1 MARGKTIDRPSETEM
16 SELTRDVLAAVAH
29 ELGGI
34 GGALELRAAAMASAI
49 PPNDL
54 RALKD
59 IAGEIRVVTRA
70 VRMIR
75 GADGFGTLAPGR
87 RLTLAEW
94 WKLLS
99 RFAPV
104 ALPRGVDVESRL
116 PESDL
121 NPAHAS
127 SLSWIW
133 LAACKELADRGIIP
147 PCTITLSGGPA
158 EDGRGVT
165 IVAEV
170 AADCLESPDFVGS
183 TWAQYAAT
191 LAEQHGITPPVWVQD
206 GPTLRWSC
214 ELTTM

>member
-1 MARGKTIDRPSETEM
+1 M

-34 GGALELRAAAMASAI
+34 GGALDLRAAAMASTI
-49 PPNDL
+49 PENDL

-59 IAGEIRVVTRA
+59 IAGEIRTVTRA

-116 PESDL
+116 PDSDL
-121 NPAHAS
+121 NSAHAS

-183 TWAQYAAT
+183 TWSQYAAT

-214 ELTTM
+214 ELATM